1 MPAYGQDWIV
11 ERNVMDQVEFL
22 ADLHY
27 ASRTLQPVRW
37 VLAVPDEMPVRT
49 IDEFRRLCSERI
61 VSGAGQF
68 TIATEL
74 TEVSNRWLVKN
85 GIDARI
91 EFSWGATEAKARNFA
106 DAIIEVAETGASLE
120 ENSLRIV
127 ADVFRSTTRF
137 FANKEVYQEDTWKR
151 EKLDGL
157 AHLLT
162 GALRAEDM
170 ILLNVVAECNLNLD
184 EILPRDAR
192 VVIADKHEGHSVFRA
207 LIALSKV
214 SVPGAL
220 SALIASGATHAWI
233 SPLDVYYAASWP
245 GGSFADRS
253 QDQPG

>member
-1 MPAYGQDWIV
+1 
-11 ERNVMDQVEFL
+11 MDQVEFL

-151 EKLDGL
+151 DKLDGL
-157 AHLLT
+157 VIFVP
-162 GALRAEDM
+162 GCCGEDM
-170 ILLNVVAECNLNLD
+170 ILLNVVAE
-184 EILPRDAR
+184 
-192 VVIADKHEGHSVFRA
+192 
-207 LIALSKV
+207 
-214 SVPGAL
+214 
-220 SALIASGATHAWI
+220 
-233 SPLDVYYAASWP
+233 
-245 GGSFADRS
+245 
-253 QDQPG
+253 